1 MFHLNSNFVRL
12 NVLLYVHSLFK
23 IICRL
28 DNKMFYLNSNFVRLS
43 MLLYVPP
50 LVDCCFVP
58 LAYFSRMG
66 IFFLLMLKGDLN
78 FKDFLLIFV
87 IKKMFPAL

>member
-1 MFHLNSNFVRL
+1 M
-12 NVLLYVHSLFK
+12 
-23 IICRL
+23 
-28 DNKMFYLNSNFVRLS
+28 
-43 MLLYVPP
+43 
-50 LVDCCFVP
+50 P